1 MMCIRDDSGTLRN
14 GAQFSEERTRPNR
27 NALCFN
33 STLYANARQMTANVS
48 GTPRRLRPWYY
59 PSLTVQIMIGLIVGG
74 VIGWLRPEWGNA
86 VYFLRDIFINLIKSI
101 IAPLVF
107 STVVVGI
114 AGAGALRKVGRMG
127 IKALIYFEIVTTAAL
142 FIGLA
147 VVNFTKP
154 GVGVTLAPSNI
165 DITKTIAQ
173 SHPRTLIETLVH
185 VFPSSVIESMVH
197 GDVLQI
203 VVFAVLFAMA
213 VSAIGEKG
221 KPIIRAMESLSQVM
235 FKFTNYVMMFAPF
248 GVGAA
253 MAHTIGTQG
262 LRVLVNLGNLVLSLY
277 LALIIFIVLIFG
289 LVIFIVRAP
298 LRQFVRAVRE
308 PAALAFATTS
318 SESALPKA
326 MQVMERIGVPKHI
339 VGFVMPAGYSF
350 NLDGSTLYLAMA
362 SVFVAQAAEATTG
375 QHMGWDRQIMMM
387 LALMITSKGVAAVP
401 RASLVVLLATLNSF
415 LPAGLGPIGVAV
427 IFGVDELMDMGRTC
441 VNLIG
446 NCLAT
451 IVVARWE
458 GEFDDKRA
466 RVFGTTAEAELDL
479 KSGDLAFADAVAQG
493 D

>member
-1 MMCIRDDSGTLRN
+1 
-14 GAQFSEERTRPNR
+14 
-27 NALCFN
+27 
-33 STLYANARQMTANVS
+33 MTAS
-48 GTPRRLRPWYY
+48 AAQPTRRPWYR

-74 VIGWLRPEWGNA
+74 VIGWLRPDWGNA

-107 STVVVGI
+107 STIVVGI

-127 IKALIYFEIVTTAAL
+127 IKALVYFEIVTTAAL

-154 GVGVTLAPSNI
+154 GIGVTLAPASTDVI
-165 DITKTIAQ
+165 KAIGQ
-173 SHPRTLIETLVH
+173 SHPKTFIETIVH
-185 VFPSSVIESMVH
+185 VFPSSIIESMVH

-203 VVFAVLFAMA
+203 VAFSVLFAMA

-235 FKFTNYVMMFAPF
+235 FKLTNYVMMFAPF

-262 LRVLVNLGNLVLSLY
+262 LGVLVNLGNLVLSLY

-289 LVIFIVRAP
+289 LVIFIACVP
-298 LRQFVRAVRE
+298 LRQFARAVRE

-326 MQVMERIGVPKHI
+326 MESMERIGVPRHI
-339 VGFVMPAGYSF
+339 VGFVMPTGYSF
-350 NLDGSTLYLAMA
+350 NMDGSTLYLAMA
-362 SVFVAQAAEATTG
+362 SVFVAQAAETTMG
-375 QHMGWDRQIMMM
+375 WHMGLGQQITMM
-387 LALMITSKGVAAVP
+387 LTLMLTSKGVAAVP
-401 RASLVVLLATLNSF
+401 RASLVILLATLNTF
-415 LPAGLGPIGVAV
+415 VPEGLGPIGVAI

-441 VNLIG
+441 VNVIG

-451 IVVARWE
+451 VAVARWE
-458 GEFDDKRA
+458 KEFDENRA
-466 RVFGTTAEAELDL
+466 RVFGTLQEAELDL
-479 KSGDLAFADAVAQG
+479 KSGDVAFAEAVRQG